1 MFNSL
6 QDKLDKALQNIQ
18 GRGKITE
25 INVAETVKEIRRA
38 LVDADVNYK
47 VAKDLTK
54 RVQDKALG
62 QNVLTSITPGQLMT
76 KIVHDELVELM
87 GTTQEGINLS
97 DKPTIILIA
106 GLQGSGKTTFSGKLA
121 NYLKQKRSKNP
132 LLVACDVYRPAAI
145 DQLTVLADQ
154 VGVTIYKEIEN
165 KNPVEISKNAI
176 QFAKDNKHDVV
187 IIDTAGR
194 LAIDEAMMNEI
205 RNVHQAVKPTET
217 LFVVD
222 AMTGQDAV
230 NTALAFNH
238 VLDYNGV
245 VLTKLDG
252 DTRGGAALT
261 VRSVV
266 HKPIKFI
273 STGEK
278 MEALDLFYPERMADR
293 ILGMGDVVSL
303 VERAQEQF
311 DEEEAK
317 KLHKKIAKNEFG
329 FDDFLTQINQIKKM
343 GNMKDLMGMLPGVGK
358 AIKDVDINDDAF
370 KHIEAIIYSMTPEER
385 RRPSVIDMNRKKRIA
400 KGAGRKLED
409 VNALMKQF
417 EQMGKM
423 MKMMQGPQG
432 KQLMQMMSKG
442 MPNMPGMG
450 GNLFGK

>member
-165 KNPVEISKNAI
+165 KNPVEISQNAI

-423 MKMMQGPQG
+423 MKMMQGSSRKTTHADDEQR
-432 KQLMQMMSKG
+432 
-442 MPNMPGMG
+442 NA
-450 GNLFGK
+450 